1 METIESKK
9 RYKRMFVA
17 VVLCISL
24 LIGSA
29 FALSPSYQKVN
40 MPDPYGIM
48 PLSLSEETT
57 TRTVTNSSAITYG
70 FYSSSKRVTYSAGTR
85 TFSTFSGR
93 VTLSSSHF
101 TSARGR
107 YMNVPAGTYYDIIAG
122 VSYTPVDYQS
132 IVISGGYQFYLYVSP
147 AGTDDFYA
155 YPDTCQILINGVPV
169 GDVYS
174 CSSGSVTIPD
184 VEFSLT
190 ENVTSLGLRFTW
202 SSADSVSSSS
212 GTTYDEGYVYL
223 YARVTDS
230 VNITPVTKEDV
241 DYIPFL
247 NRIISWEQSI
257 YSGIS
262 ALGDSLGSSL
272 GGAIEKV
279 AYQLS
284 PENEGT
290 VGESVSNLGSIF
302 AREDDIK
309 LRDDMDSTL
318 KEATSSFWSP
328 AGEGETETEFD
339 KATKVD
345 KQKVTDIKNVGKG
358 ASALFDTGYGITDGF
373 EAIATDD
380 SFMSWFTAETAN
392 ALDST
397 GQAVSV
403 GDDDPYNMHFYYD
416 QMQAIQKARGD
427 D

>member
-1 METIESKK
+1 
-9 RYKRMFVA
+9 
-17 VVLCISL
+17 
-24 LIGSA
+24 
-29 FALSPSYQKVN
+29 
-40 MPDPYGIM
+40 
-48 PLSLSEETT
+48 
-57 TRTVTNSSAITYG
+57 
-70 FYSSSKRVTYSAGTR
+70 
-85 TFSTFSGR
+85 
-93 VTLSSSHF
+93 
-101 TSARGR
+101 
-107 YMNVPAGTYYDIIAG
+107 MNVPAGTYYDIIAG
-122 VSYTPVDYQS
+122 VSYTPADYQS

-202 SSADSVSSSS
+202 NSADSVSSSS

-223 YARVTDS
+223 FARVTDS

-272 GGAIEKV
+272 GGAIEQV

-284 PENEGT
+284 PDNEGT

-302 AREDDIK
+302 ARDDDIQ
-309 LRDDMDSTL
+309 LRDDMDETIT
-318 KEATSSFWSP
+318 EATSSFYESSTSTD
-328 AGEGETETEFD
+328 EDEYD
-339 KATKVD
+339 SATKVD
-345 KQKVTDIKNVGKG
+345 KQKVTDIKNISKG
-358 ASALFDTGYGITDGF
+358 ASALFDTGYDITDGF
-373 EAIATDD
+373 TEIGSNDD
-380 SFMSWFTAETAN
+380 FLSWFTADTAQ

-397 GQAVSV
+397 GAVATV

-416 QMQAIQKARGD
+416 QIEAIAGKRGEGE
-427 D
+427 